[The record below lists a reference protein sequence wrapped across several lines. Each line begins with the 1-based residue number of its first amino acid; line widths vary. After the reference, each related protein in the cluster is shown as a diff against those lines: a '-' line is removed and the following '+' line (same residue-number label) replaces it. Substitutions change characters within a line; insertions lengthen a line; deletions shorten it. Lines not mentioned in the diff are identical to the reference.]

1 MPESDFSSIDG
12 NPVDPEIGGKNSTG
26 KFYLPGLDGLRAL
39 AASAVL
45 AWHVDRFAP
54 LLGLQPLGYGRTNL
68 AETAVTLFFV
78 LSGYLITLLLLREK
92 AENGFI
98 SIKNFYARRILRIWP
113 PYYTIL
119 LISIPMLHFL
129 PHTANWK
136 IYTLYTFMLS
146 NVAYALGIGII
157 FLFPLWSV
165 AVEQQFYLVWP
176 WVVSNSKNLVRT
188 LVYIGTTY
196 FAVKVG
202 LRFFENDVIYK
213 LWRLTAFDSLAIGG
227 LAACLY
233 SQGHRCLSILYS
245 SWLQATLWLLLAG
258 GVLFRPIT
266 LTSLVDAEIHS
277 LIYAVLIINV
287 STNPRPLIRLE
298 NRLLKTVGKL
308 SYGLYLYHLPVM
320 AFLGWICPALFLSLN
335 GHPARA
341 FITTTTIYST
351 SLAVAAGSYFLME
364 KRVLNLRTHFRN

>member
-1 MPESDFSSIDG
+1 
-12 NPVDPEIGGKNSTG
+12 
-26 KFYLPGLDGLRAL
+26 
-39 AASAVL
+39 
-45 AWHVDRFAP
+45 
-54 LLGLQPLGYGRTNL
+54 
-68 AETAVTLFFV
+68 
-78 LSGYLITLLLLREK
+78 
-92 AENGFI
+92 
-98 SIKNFYARRILRIWP
+98 
-113 PYYTIL
+113 
-119 LISIPMLHFL
+119 MLHFL

-165 AVEQQFYLVWP
+165 AVEEQFYLVWP